1 MERNAKQ
8 AGASLKRRS
17 PGGQARASEDNVKTN
32 EEMNVMQNSTTVI
45 DLRQF
50 IEAKGGKPFTSSL
63 NVAKAFDKQH
73 HHVMQKLD
81 ALDCSDQ
88 FLTSNFS
95 RVQFEHRGNQYD
107 ACEMTKDG
115 FMFLVM
121 GFTGKKAAAVKEGYI
136 AAFNWMAEQLGSS
149 GGEQVNSILRSTIG
163 TDGFHML
170 GAIIKGKVVSLPQ
183 AVQRRA
189 TAKIWSQ
196 THAAF
201 GVRSAA
207 DIPADQLD
215 AARNFIAAYA
225 IEGEFLPRQEESGI
239 KLTDSQAIALNLL
252 VHHIAWVAHYWNAG
266 IGQAAQSMDSPMFP
280 GLHGHLRDCELH
292 RSALD
297 SSVIPE
303 IKAMLAGKLPAGS
316 SLGLRPA
323 GMGVAA

>member
-1 MERNAKQ
+1 
-8 AGASLKRRS
+8 
-17 PGGQARASEDNVKTN
+17 
-32 EEMNVMQNSTTVI
+32 MQNSTTVI

-50 IEAKGGKPFTSSL
+50 IEAKGGKPFTSSM

-81 ALDCSDQ
+81 SLDCSEQ

-121 GFTGKKAAAVKEGYI
+121 GFTGKKAAAIKEGYI
-136 AAFNWMAEQLGSS
+136 AAFNWMAEQIGSS
-149 GGEQVNSILRSTIG
+149 GGEQVDSILRSTIG
-163 TDGFHML
+163 ADGLHML
-170 GAIIKGKVVSLPQ
+170 GALIKGKVASLPV
-183 AVQRRA
+183 AAQRRA
-189 TAKIWSQ
+189 TAKLWSQ

-225 IEGEFLPRQEESGI
+225 IEGEFLPKQEEPAKQLDIHFTVSRWLKDCPAFAKAQELQPPRKTADQPEDAVRHG
-239 KLTDSQAIALNLL
+239 LF
-252 VHHIAWVAHYWNAG
+252 VA
-266 IGQAAQSMDSPMFP
+266 D
-280 GLHGHLRDCELH
+280 
-292 RSALD
+292 
-297 SSVIPE
+297 
-303 IKAMLAGKLPAGS
+303 
-316 SLGLRPA
+316 
-323 GMGVAA
+323 VAASKRSGSRWIQR